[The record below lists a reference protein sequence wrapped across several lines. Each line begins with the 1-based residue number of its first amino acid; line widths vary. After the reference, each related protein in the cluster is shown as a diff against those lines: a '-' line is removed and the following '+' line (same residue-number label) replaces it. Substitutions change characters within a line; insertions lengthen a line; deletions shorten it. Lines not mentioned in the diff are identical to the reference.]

1 MAHDL
6 NVTNGQTSLYLYRKP
21 AWHNLGTIVDTAQD
35 AVGAMTLSNTGW
47 TVEEKPVFVDGV
59 EVAGYKSL
67 VRADTKD
74 VLSIMASTY
83 RTRQNVEHYDAVQA
97 ILGSTET
104 TFESA
109 GALGKG
115 ERVWCL
121 AHVPGIDYSI
131 GDDTHKLYLL
141 AAWSHDGSIAS
152 TWDMVDTRVV
162 CANTLRV
169 ALGKGGKDA
178 QTRVKVKHT
187 SDSDAKFNR
196 VVKIMA
202 GAIES
207 ADELKAKMT
216 ILAERMVSKESMEET
231 FNKLFPVTSDSKVSK
246 TRRDGMLEEI
256 MLSYELNDN
265 NAFPEQR
272 GTAYNLLNAITNYTD
287 HVRGTRMTGGRTEI
301 QARSESALFGSG
313 VDLKRDA
320 LEVVLAATSNDRT
333 RPRTIYSQPAPNV
346 PAGVSGS
353 LLDSIINQ
361 N

>member
-1 MAHDL
+1 MAHEI
-6 NVTNGQTSLYLYRKP
+6 NIVNGQASIYLYAKP
-21 AWHNLGTIVDTAQD
+21 AWHNLGEPVDTAQD
-35 AVGAMTLSNTGW
+35 AEGAMQISNTGW
-47 TVEEKPVFVDGV
+47 EVGERSVQVDGV
-59 EVAGYKSL
+59 TVPGYKSL
-67 VRADTKD
+67 LRLDTMQ
-74 VLSIMASTY
+74 VLSIMRSTY
-83 RTRQNVEHYDAVQA
+83 KTRQNREHYEAVQQ
-97 ILGSTET
+97 IIGSTDV

-169 ALGKGGKDA
+169 ALGRGGKDA

-187 SDSDAKFNR
+187 SDSDAKFHR

-202 GAIES
+202 GAVES
-207 ADELKAKMT
+207 ADDLKAKMT
-216 ILAERMVSKESMEET
+216 VLAERMVTKETMEET
-231 FNKLFPVTSDSKVSK
+231 FNKLFPVKDDQSKLSK
-246 TRRDGMLEEI
+246 TRREGMLNEI
-256 MLSYELNDN
+256 LLSYELNDN
-265 NAFPEQR
+265 NAFPTQR

-287 HVRGTRMTGGRTEI
+287 HVRGTRKTDGRTEL

-313 VDLKRDA
+313 VQVKQDA
-320 LEVVLAATSNDRT
+320 LEIILQTTANAPLKTRT
-333 RPRTIYSQPAPNV
+333 VYSV
-346 PAGVSGS
+346 PDVPSVPGS
-353 LLDSIINQ
+353 LLDAIISQ